1 MKTVREDLNS
11 CTVQLTVTC
20 DPEEVDAGFER
31 AYRKLSKKI
40 KVPGFRPGKAP
51 KDVVRG
57 LIQKDDLYEAAA
69 DTLIRE
75 HAFKAME
82 EHGLVAYSTPAVDLK
97 RLDEE
102 ESVCEFLLKVP
113 LEPKVELG
121 DYRSLSAKRPP
132 IAVTDEEVER
142 YLQQLRQRRATRE
155 AVEGRGAQDG
165 DVAVVNIRPN
175 DDEGEGRTFA
185 VMVGQTFPELDEA
198 LRGLEAEGM
207 RACALTFP
215 ANFQERDW
223 AGKTL
228 ECQLTL
234 RSLTTPRLPELDDAF
249 AQSLNME
256 SLEELR
262 EDIRKQLASAKENFY
277 DSYVN
282 EQLLDM
288 LKERSEVEV
297 PDTMWERVAN
307 QRLRDIAA
315 EQQREGRTLEQF
327 AAQQNMTV
335 EELVEAQKH
344 EAKLHVIRAMMVRK
358 IFEQEGLQLTNEDL
372 TAELLKMAREYGVSP
387 DEMFK
392 ALKKADAMEELRFR
406 AVYEKVLAFLRENA
420 EILEIAE
427 GQPAEGLER

>member
-1 MKTVREDLNS
+1 
-11 CTVQLTVTC
+11 
-20 DPEEVDAGFER
+20 
-31 AYRKLSKKI
+31 
-40 KVPGFRPGKAP
+40 
-51 KDVVRG
+51 
-57 LIQKDDLYEAAA
+57 
-69 DTLIRE
+69 
-75 HAFKAME
+75 
-82 EHGLVAYSTPAVDLK
+82 
-97 RLDEE
+97 
-102 ESVCEFLLKVP
+102 
-113 LEPKVELG
+113 
-121 DYRSLSAKRPP
+121 
-132 IAVTDEEVER
+132 VTDEEVER

-207 RACALTFP
+207 RACTLTFP

-262 EDIRKQLASAKENFY
+262 EDIRKQLASAKEDFY
-277 DSYVN
+277 NSYVN

-372 TAELLKMAREYGVSP
+372 TAELLKMAREYGMSP